1 MKRLALFL
9 AALLLALALPSCAKS
24 GLSEDEIHDTVQSL
38 VEASLPL
45 NVIYY
50 GDGLP
55 YVDDPDA
62 VAALLGI
69 AAGTDFS
76 VNYMPA
82 APDAPFQ
89 SEEAIKDATDDVFS
103 PAMCEMLYEIAFTGV
118 STEDEDKV
126 AFARYIQQ
134 DGVLTVRIDLAE
146 DALDMSRTF
155 DFDAMEILI
164 DETSRLR
171 VEVPSFL
178 AGKPSVPVR
187 ITLIKTPEGWRL
199 DSPTY

>member
-1 MKRLALFL
+1 
-9 AALLLALALPSCAKS
+9 
-24 GLSEDEIHDTVQSL
+24 
-38 VEASLPL
+38 
-45 NVIYY
+45 
-50 GDGLP
+50 
-55 YVDDPDA
+55 
-62 VAALLGI
+62 
-69 AAGTDFS
+69 
-76 VNYMPA
+76 MPA

-103 PAMCEMLYEIAFTGV
+103 PAMCDMLYEIAFTGV

-134 DGVLTVRIDLAE
+134 DGVLTVRIDLAA
-146 DALDMSRTF
+146 DALEMGRTF
-155 DFDAMEILI
+155 DFNAMEILI

-187 ITLIKTPEGWRL
+187 ITLIKTPDGWRL